1 MLSTLKKINFLITKR
16 QRKGLVILTFL
27 LFIGMVL
34 EVFGLGILIPALSI
48 LLDPDLIKETP
59 ILNSF
64 RNQFFEFSD
73 ENFLSIVLLTIVVVY
88 LFKSLF
94 LILITHKQN
103 RFLSNITAYI
113 SNRLFESYLNQQY
126 SFHLNRNAS
135 ELIKNI
141 QVEIYYLYTFLLSL
155 ITIFIEGGLV
165 IAVLSTLIYI
175 EPLGAL
181 SIGIFY
187 GFLSVI
193 FLQFTKR
200 KLKLWGDL
208 RQELDAE
215 VSKIALESLGGIK
228 DLKILGKENFFLN
241 QFSIKNYFKARISS
255 NQATISQIPRFYL
268 ELISIVGLVSFII
281 LMVNQGKDVNTLI
294 TVLGVFVAATFRM
307 IPSINRIISS
317 AQSLKFSKPSVVTIY
332 NEINSLSSLN
342 NENSLLDEFKFKN
355 KIEFKNVS
363 FGFNKNQKIIKD
375 INLKINIGQTIG
387 IIGESG
393 SGKST
398 FVDLLIGLHE
408 PISGSILIDEKSDL
422 QLKQSWRNNIG
433 YVSQS
438 IYLID
443 NSILNNIALGVS
455 EDMIDKARVNQ
466 LIKDVQLENFVG
478 NLELGIETKVGERGV
493 QLSGGQRQ
501 RIGLARALY
510 NNPDILILDEATS
523 ALDTETEIEV
533 MASINNLKG
542 IKTIVIIAHRKS
554 TLKKCDI
561 IYEIANSKITQ
572 VHIADR

>member
-1 MLSTLKKINFLITKR
+1 MIIILKKINFLITKR
-16 QRKGLVILTFL
+16 QRIGLVILAFL
-27 LFIGMVL
+27 LFIGMIF

-48 LLDPDLIKETP
+48 LLDPNLIENTP
-59 ILNSF
+59 ILNSL
-64 RNQFFEFSD
+64 RIQFSD
-73 ENFLSIVLLTIVVVY
+73 FSDQLFISLALSAIVFVY

-103 RFLSNITAYI
+103 RFLSNITSYI

-126 SFHLNRNAS
+126 SFHLKRNTS

-141 QVEIYYLYTFLLSL
+141 QVEIYYFHDFLLSL
-155 ITIFIEGGLV
+155 ITIIIEGGLV

-175 EPLGAL
+175 EPYGAL
-181 SIGIFY
+181 SIGVFY
-187 GFLSVI
+187 GFLSLV

-200 KLKLWGDL
+200 KLKIWGDL
-208 RQELDAE
+208 RQELDAD

-228 DLKILGKENFFLN
+228 DLIILGKVQFFIN
-241 QFSIKNYFKARISS
+241 QYSSKNYFKARLNS
-255 NQATISQIPRFYL
+255 NQATVSQIPRFYL
-268 ELISIVGLVSFII
+268 ELISIIGLVSFII
-281 LMVNQGKDVNTLI
+281 LMVYQGKDANQLI
-294 TVLGVFVAATFRM
+294 TILGVFVAATFRM
-307 IPSINRIISS
+307 IPSLNRIISS
-317 AQSLKFSKPSVVTIY
+317 VQSLKYSKPSVQIIY
-332 NEINSLSSLN
+332 KEINSLRFLN
-342 NENSLLDEFKFKN
+342 NEENSIEEFEFKS

-363 FGFNKNQKIIKD
+363 FGFNKNQNIIKD
-375 INLKINIGQTIG
+375 IDLTINKGATVG

-398 FVDLLIGLHE
+398 FVDLLIGLHK
-408 PISGSILIDEKSDL
+408 PTSGSILIDEKSEI

-438 IYLID
+438 IYLMD

-455 EDMIDKARVNQ
+455 EDMIDRKRINQ
-466 LIKDVQLENFVG
+466 LIKDVQLEKFVT
-478 NLELGIETKVGERGV
+478 NLKLGIETKVGERGV

-533 MASINNLKG
+533 MTSIYNLKG
-542 IKTIVIIAHRKS
+542 KKTIVIIAHRKS
-554 TLKKCDI
+554 TLEKCDF
-561 IYEIANSKITQ
+561 IYEISNSRINQ
-572 VHIADR
+572 V

>member
-1 MLSTLKKINFLITKR
+1 MIIILKKINFLITKR
-16 QRKGLVILTFL
+16 QRIGLVILAFL
-27 LFIGMVL
+27 LFIGMIF

-48 LLDPDLIKETP
+48 LLDPNLIENTP
-59 ILNSF
+59 ILNSL
-64 RNQFFEFSD
+64 RIQFSD
-73 ENFLSIVLLTIVVVY
+73 FSDQLFISLALSAIVFVY

-103 RFLSNITAYI
+103 RFLSNITSYI

-126 SFHLNRNAS
+126 SFHLKRNTS

-141 QVEIYYLYTFLLSL
+141 QVEIYYFHDYLLSL
-155 ITIFIEGGLV
+155 ITIIIEGGLV

-175 EPLGAL
+175 EPYGAL
-181 SIGIFY
+181 SIGVFY
-187 GFLSVI
+187 GFLSLV

-200 KLKLWGDL
+200 KLKIWGDL
-208 RQELDAE
+208 RQELDAD

-228 DLKILGKENFFLN
+228 DLIILGKVQFFIN
-241 QFSIKNYFKARISS
+241 QYSSKNYFKARLNS
-255 NQATISQIPRFYL
+255 NQATVSQIPRFYL
-268 ELISIVGLVSFII
+268 ELISIIGLVSFII
-281 LMVNQGKDVNTLI
+281 LMVYQGKDANQLI
-294 TVLGVFVAATFRM
+294 TILGVFVAATFRM
-307 IPSINRIISS
+307 IPSLNRIISS
-317 AQSLKFSKPSVVTIY
+317 VQSLKYSKPSVQIIY
-332 NEINSLSSLN
+332 KEINSLRFLN
-342 NENSLLDEFKFKN
+342 NEENSIEEFEFKS

-363 FGFNKNQKIIKD
+363 FGFNKNQNIIKD
-375 INLKINIGQTIG
+375 IDLTINKGATVG

-398 FVDLLIGLHE
+398 FVDLLIGLHK
-408 PISGSILIDEKSDL
+408 PTSGSILIDEKSEI

-438 IYLID
+438 IYLMD

-455 EDMIDKARVNQ
+455 EDMIDRKRINQ
-466 LIKDVQLENFVG
+466 LIKDVQLEKFVT
-478 NLELGIETKVGERGV
+478 NLKLGIETKVGERGV

-533 MASINNLKG
+533 MTSIYNLKG
-542 IKTIVIIAHRKS
+542 KKTIVIIAHRKS
-554 TLKKCDI
+554 TLEKCDF
-561 IYEIANSKITQ
+561 IYEISNSRINQ
-572 VHIADR
+572 V

>member
-1 MLSTLKKINFLITKR
+1 M
-16 QRKGLVILTFL
+16 ILTLL

-64 RNQFFEFSD
+64 RNQFSEFSD
-73 ENFLSIVLLTIVVVY
+73 QNFLSLVLLTILVVY

-94 LILITHKQN
+94 LILITYKQN
-103 RFLSNITAYI
+103 KFLSNITAYI

-126 SFHLNRNAS
+126 SFHLKRNAS

-141 QVEIYYLYTFLLSL
+141 QVEIYYLSVFLLSL

-181 SIGIFY
+181 TIGIFF

-215 VSKIALESLGGIK
+215 VSKIALEGLGGIK

-281 LMVNQGKDVNTLI
+281 LMVNQGKDVSELI

-332 NEINSLSSLN
+332 KEIYSLSSLN
-342 NENSLLDEFKFKN
+342 NENVILDEFKFKN

-363 FGFNKNQKIIKD
+363 FGFNKNQNIIKD
-375 INLKINIGQTIG
+375 INLKINKGQTIG

-398 FVDLLIGLHE
+398 LVDLLIGLHE

-455 EDMIDKARVNQ
+455 EDMIDKARINQ
-466 LIKDVQLENFVG
+466 LIKDVQLEKFVG

-533 MASINNLKG
+533 MTSINNLKG

-554 TLKKCDI
+554 TLNKCDL

-572 VHIADR
+572 VRIADR